1 MVWFQK
7 RTIKR
12 GSIYPETFMPR
23 ACFPNVSQFPIRE
36 TCFQCQ
42 FLFSI
47 IFLRCELCLR
57 YTGGN
62 FNENTNMRAV
72 VKILRERASEHAS
85 ISCEQFEQRPN
96 FASSFNSDGTFRCPY
111 CVLSLVPS
119 SFMFSEILLI
129 HYF

>member
-1 MVWFQK
+1 MV
-7 RTIKR
+7 
-12 GSIYPETFMPR
+12 SINVNKTRKHLFRNIHGTRMCPQ
-23 ACFPNVSQFPIRE
+23 CFPVSHTGNILSSVSF
-36 TCFQCQ
+36 CFQE
-42 FLFSI
+42 FFP
-47 IFLRCELCLR
+47 RCKLCLR

-62 FNENTNMRAV
+62 FNENPSMRAV